1 MKRQFLTT
9 AGLSAAVLLL
19 AFGPAVAQTN
29 RGGADVGSDATGGS
43 NVGGD
48 VKGGA
53 NVGGDV
59 KGGANVKGGDNMPS
73 ASPNTSTE
81 VKGDVKGDIKGGVN
95 ADSPSASPRIDDS
108 TKMDNGNKAGG
119 LSPDKSINKP

>member
-1 MKRQFLTT
+1 MKREVLTKV
-9 AGLSAAVLLL
+9 GLSAAALLL

-29 RGGADVGSDATGGS
+29 R
-43 NVGGD
+43 
-48 VKGGA
+48 GGA

-73 ASPNTSTE
+73 ASPNTSTD
-81 VKGDVKGDIKGGVN
+81 VKGDVKSKIKGGVN

-108 TKMDNGNKAGG
+108 TTRDNANKPGG
-119 LSPDKSINKP
+119 LNPDKPTDNKQR

>member
-1 MKRQFLTT
+1 MKREVLTK

-19 AFGPAVAQTN
+19 AIGPVVAQAN
-29 RGGADVGSDATGGS
+29 DGGP
-43 NVGGD
+43 
-48 VKGGA
+48 

-59 KGGANVKGGDNMPS
+59 KGGANVKGGDTMPS
-73 ASPNTSTE
+73 ASPNTSTD

-108 TKMDNGNKAGG
+108 TTTDNPNKARS
-119 LSPDKSINKP
+119 LNSDKAIDK